1 MKKIWLVF
9 NKIIPFKG
17 YNAITFYPWVFVR
30 KDASKWTLTDTRHET
45 THLWQ
50 QDEVLMLGYCAT
62 TILAI
67 LGIVSWWWL
76 LAVPFY
82 FYVGYVCTKLAY
94 HGSKGDFHK
103 HRIHRRH
110 AKPYRYIQQREC
122 YVQWRNRDIRFKQP
136 FHMGKDSGLKLSKE
150 TKNVNL

>member
-1 MKKIWLVF
+1 MTKIWLVF

-30 KDASKWTLTDTRHET
+30 KDASKWTLTGTRHET

-50 QDEVLMLGYCAT
+50 QEEVLMLGYCAT

-82 FYVGYVCTKLAY
+82 FYVGYVLEWLIRIPICGFDTKLAY
-94 HGSKGDFHK
+94 FNISTEQEAYLHQDDVTYNNN
-103 HRIHRRH
+103 RQ
-110 AKPYRYIQQREC
+110 PMNWVRYFF
-122 YVQWRNRDIRFKQP
+122 RNSFMRDP
-136 FHMGKDSGLKLSKE
+136 VTGKIVKKE
-150 TKNVNL
+150 

>member
-30 KDASKWTLTDTRHET
+30 KDASKWTLTDTRHKT

-50 QDEVLMLGYCAT
+50 QEEELMLGYCAT

-82 FYVGYVCTKLAY
+82 FYVGYVLEWLIRIPICSFDTKLAY
-94 HGSKGDFHK
+94 FNISTEQE
-103 HRIHRRH
+103 
-110 AKPYRYIQQREC
+110 A
-122 YVQWRNRDIRFKQP
+122 
-136 FHMGKDSGLKLSKE
+136 
-150 TKNVNL
+150 

>member
-1 MKKIWLVF
+1 MTKIWLVF

-50 QDEVLMLGYCAT
+50 QEEVLMLGYCAT

-67 LGIVSWWWL
+67 FGIVSWWWL

-82 FYVGYVCTKLAY
+82 FYVGYVLEWLIRIPICGFDTKLAY
-94 HGSKGDFHK
+94 FNISTEQESYLHEDDLSYNYERKRFAWVQYLFKKSFIRNEYSHK
-103 HRIHRRH
+103 IVKR
-110 AKPYRYIQQREC
+110 Q
-122 YVQWRNRDIRFKQP
+122 
-136 FHMGKDSGLKLSKE
+136 
-150 TKNVNL
+150 

>member
-9 NKIIPFKG
+9 NKIIPFKS

-50 QDEVLMLGYCAT
+50 QEEVLMLGYCAT

-82 FYVGYVCTKLAY
+82 FYVGYVLEWLIRIPICGFDTKLAY
-94 HGSKGDFHK
+94 FNISTEQESYLHEDDLSYNYERKRFAWVKYLFKKPFIRNEYSHK
-103 HRIHRRH
+103 IVKR
-110 AKPYRYIQQREC
+110 Q
-122 YVQWRNRDIRFKQP
+122 
-136 FHMGKDSGLKLSKE
+136 
-150 TKNVNL
+150 

>member
-1 MKKIWLVF
+1 MTKIWLVF
-9 NKIIPFKG
+9 NKVIPFKG

-30 KDASKWTLTDTRHET
+30 KDASKWALTDTRHET

-50 QDEVLMLGYCAT
+50 QEEVLMLGYCAT

-82 FYVGYVCTKLAY
+82 FYVGYVLEWLIRIPICGFDTKLAY
-94 HGSKGDFHK
+94 FNISTEQESYLHEDDLSYNYERKRFAWVKYLFKKSFIRNEYSHK
-103 HRIHRRH
+103 IVKR
-110 AKPYRYIQQREC
+110 Q
-122 YVQWRNRDIRFKQP
+122 
-136 FHMGKDSGLKLSKE
+136 
-150 TKNVNL
+150 

>member
-50 QDEVLMLGYCAT
+50 QEEVLMLGYCAT

-82 FYVGYVCTKLAY
+82 FYVGYVLEWLIRIPICGFDTKLAY
-94 HGSKGDFHK
+94 FNISTEQEAYLHEDDLSYNYERKRFAWVKYLFKKSFIRNEYSHK
-103 HRIHRRH
+103 IVKR
-110 AKPYRYIQQREC
+110 Q
-122 YVQWRNRDIRFKQP
+122 
-136 FHMGKDSGLKLSKE
+136 
-150 TKNVNL
+150 

>member
-1 MKKIWLVF
+1 MKANIIY

-17 YNAITFYPWVFVR
+17 FKAITIWPWVFVR
-30 KDASKWTLTDTRHET
+30 KDTSKWTLTDTRHET

-50 QDEVLMLGYCAT
+50 QEEVLMLGYCAT

-82 FYVGYVCTKLAY
+82 FYVGYVLEWLIRIPICGFDTKLAY
-94 HGSKGDFHK
+94 FNISTEQEAYLYEDDLSYNYERKRFAWVKYLFKKSFIRNEYSHK
-103 HRIHRRH
+103 IVKR
-110 AKPYRYIQQREC
+110 Q
-122 YVQWRNRDIRFKQP
+122 
-136 FHMGKDSGLKLSKE
+136 
-150 TKNVNL
+150 

>member
-50 QDEVLMLGYCAT
+50 QEEVLMLGYCAT

-76 LAVPFY
+76 LSVPFY
-82 FYVGYVCTKLAY
+82 FYVGYVLEWIIRIPFCGFDSKLAY
-94 HGSKGDFHK
+94 YNISTEQEAYLHEDDLSYNYERKRFAWVKYLFKKSFIRNEYSHK
-103 HRIHRRH
+103 IVKR
-110 AKPYRYIQQREC
+110 Q
-122 YVQWRNRDIRFKQP
+122 
-136 FHMGKDSGLKLSKE
+136 
-150 TKNVNL
+150 

>member
-1 MKKIWLVF
+1 MTKIWLVF

-50 QDEVLMLGYCAT
+50 QEEILMLGYCAT
-62 TILAI
+62 AILAI
-67 LGIVSWWWL
+67 LGVVSWWWL

-82 FYVGYVCTKLAY
+82 FYVGYVLEWLIRIPICGFDTKLAY
-94 HGSKGDFHK
+94 YNISTEQEAYLHQDDVTYNNN
-103 HRIHRRH
+103 R
-110 AKPYRYIQQREC
+110 KPMNWVRYFF
-122 YVQWRNRDIRFKQP
+122 RNSFVRDP
-136 FHMGKDSGLKLSKE
+136 VTGKIVKKE
-150 TKNVNL
+150 